1 MDERQIINKLTE
13 MLEPKRLRHSIR
25 VMECAKRLAR
35 LHNADEDK
43 AAIAG
48 LLHDCAK
55 GFSGSELILRSK
67 EYEIEL
73 DEISLCQRGLIHG
86 PLGARV
92 ANDIF
97 GIDDLDILSAIEY
110 HTYGKRDMKLLEMI
124 VYLADLIEP
133 GRTFE
138 GVDELRALALE
149 DLQGALLKALDDT
162 IKLVIARGGLIHP
175 NTLEARNSIILNK
188 KKL

>member
-1 MDERQIINKLTE
+1 M
-13 MLEPKRLRHSIR
+13 
-25 VMECAKRLAR
+25 
-35 LHNADEDK
+35 
-43 AAIAG
+43 
-48 LLHDCAK
+48 
-55 GFSGSELILRSK
+55 
-67 EYEIEL
+67 
-73 DEISLCQRGLIHG
+73 
-86 PLGARV
+86 
-92 ANDIF
+92 
-97 GIDDLDILSAIEY
+97 DILSAIEY

-149 DLQGALLKALDDT
+149 DLQGALLKALDNT

>member
-1 MDERQIINKLTE
+1 M
-13 MLEPKRLRHSIR
+13 
-25 VMECAKRLAR
+25 
-35 LHNADEDK
+35 
-43 AAIAG
+43 
-48 LLHDCAK
+48 
-55 GFSGSELILRSK
+55 
-67 EYEIEL
+67 
-73 DEISLCQRGLIHG
+73 
-86 PLGARV
+86 
-92 ANDIF
+92 
-97 GIDDLDILSAIEY
+97 DILSAIEY
-110 HTYGKRDMKLLEMI
+110 HTYGKGYEVAGMI

-149 DLQGALLKALDDT
+149 DLQGALLKALDNT